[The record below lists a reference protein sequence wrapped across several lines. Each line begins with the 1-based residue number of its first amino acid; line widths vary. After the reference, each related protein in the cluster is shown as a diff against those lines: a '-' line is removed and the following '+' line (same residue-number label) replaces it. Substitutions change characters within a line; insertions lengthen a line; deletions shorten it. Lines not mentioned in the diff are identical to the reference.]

1 MNTEI
6 EKWDVY
12 DNHGNKI
19 KNKYSERGSFNLL
32 KDEYHLVV
40 YIWIINSNK
49 ETIITKRQKGK
60 SFEGSWECTGGC
72 VKSGESSK
80 EAAVREVREE
90 LGLFIPIKK
99 MKLFKRYIREFPK
112 GANAICDIWL
122 VNYDF
127 NINDIIIQIDEV
139 SDYKIIKLND
149 INKYINLTD
158 KNRYPYLYDLIR
170 YNSMK

>member
-1 MNTEI
+1 
-6 EKWDVY
+6 
-12 DNHGNKI
+12 
-19 KNKYSERGSFNLL
+19 
-32 KDEYHLVV
+32 
-40 YIWIINSNK
+40 
-49 ETIITKRQKGK
+49 
-60 SFEGSWECTGGC
+60 
-72 VKSGESSK
+72 
-80 EAAVREVREE
+80 
-90 LGLFIPIKK
+90 

-127 NINDIIIQIDEV
+127 NVNDIIIQIDEV